1 MMNRFMTKKIFASIL
16 LVASILAPVAYSQ
29 QPAPTG
35 PVAQQQPAPA
45 APTAPT
51 GSTQPAA
58 QSGAEK
64 PAAELFLRTELF
76 FGTDKPDGSEI
87 SKDEFRR
94 FLKEEITRRFPD
106 GLTVLSG
113 TGQFRD
119 METDK
124 IIREKSMVLIL
135 LYPLGSWNE
144 SNEKIEQIRKVYKE
158 RFKQQSVL
166 RVDHPQPVL
175 VSF

>member
-1 MMNRFMTKKIFASIL
+1 MNKLLTKKIFASTL
-16 LVASILAPVAYSQ
+16 LAALILAPAAYSQ
-29 QPAPTG
+29 QPAPNS
-35 PVAQQQPAPA
+35 
-45 APTAPT
+45 PTPPT
-51 GSTQPAA
+51 A
-58 QSGAEK
+58 QSGADEQRK
-64 PAAELFLRTELF
+64 PATEQFLRTELF
-76 FGTDKPDGSEI
+76 FGADKPDGTEI
-87 SKDEFRR
+87 SKDEFRK

-119 METDK
+119 SESDK

-135 LYPLGSWNE
+135 LYPLGSLKE
-144 SNEKIEQIRKVYKE
+144 SDEKIEQIRKVYKE